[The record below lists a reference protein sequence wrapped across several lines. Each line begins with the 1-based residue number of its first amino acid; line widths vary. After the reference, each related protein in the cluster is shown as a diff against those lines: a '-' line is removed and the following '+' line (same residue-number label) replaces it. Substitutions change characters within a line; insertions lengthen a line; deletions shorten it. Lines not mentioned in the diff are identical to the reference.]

1 VSDLGATVSRDR
13 VGPSTGE
20 GRPRWLGV
28 LGRGLDVAL
37 ALGALVLGAPF
48 LALACALVKLEDG
61 GPVLFRQARCGRDGR
76 RFTLLKLRTMV
87 PGAERYHALLA
98 PLNEMKGPAFKMT
111 RDPRVLRVG
120 RWLRRFS
127 IDEIPQLLNVLAGDM
142 ALVGPRPALPEE
154 VTRYEPWQRRR
165 LTVKPGLTG
174 LSQVEGRGA
183 QDFDTVVRLDLWYID
198 HWSPLLDLRILLRT
212 VPAILR
218 GHGAR

>member
-1 VSDLGATVSRDR
+1 
-13 VGPSTGE
+13 
-20 GRPRWLGV
+20 
-28 LGRGLDVAL
+28 
-37 ALGALVLGAPF
+37 
-48 LALACALVKLEDG
+48 
-61 GPVLFRQARCGRDGR
+61 
-76 RFTLLKLRTMV
+76 
-87 PGAERYHALLA
+87 
-98 PLNEMKGPAFKMT
+98 
-111 RDPRVLRVG
+111 VLRVG

>member
-1 VSDLGATVSRDR
+1 
-13 VGPSTGE
+13 
-20 GRPRWLGV
+20 
-28 LGRGLDVAL
+28 VAL

-183 QDFDTVVRLDLWYID
+183 STCGTSTTGRPCSTSASCCGRCPPSCGATARAEVR
-198 HWSPLLDLRILLRT
+198 
-212 VPAILR
+212 PARPEGR
-218 GHGAR
+218 GRGQG